1 VIQNIGLII
10 TKIQDY
16 LQAQTFCR
24 ELKIL
29 QNCVFIFL
37 KLFIDFKEI
46 ANDKTNL
53 SLAFFAL
60 SQKLMSRNNNLDKN

>member
-1 VIQNIGLII
+1 MRLFTS
-10 TKIQDY
+10 TK
-16 LQAQTFCR
+16 THFCR

-37 KLFIDFKEI
+37 KFFIDFKEI
-46 ANDKTNL
+46 ANDIINL

-60 SQKLMSRNNNLDKN
+60 LSEKSLSRNNNLDTN